1 MDLQLVILDIRTS
14 AQQEDHRLIDAC
26 WGNHWEELE
35 SLLQGPQDPNT
46 CRDEG
51 EAALY
56 IAANEGHVE
65 CVNLLLE
72 AMADVHHMQAT
83 NSETAVHSAAFHSH
97 LEVVKLLLE
106 AGADK
111 DAARP
116 DGATALHFAAEH
128 GNLELVHLMLEAG
141 ADRNMQMETWGG
153 SMTALDW
160 AAQGGHLDVA
170 RLLLGS
176 AHEETCLR
184 MCRSKTMLLAVQS
197 WSVEIVRL
205 LLDSGADKNF
215 VMKDSGGWGA
225 LHHAAAYGALD
236 MVRFLLDSN
245 IEMNNGD
252 DEGLTPL
259 HLASRGN
266 NTEVVRVLLDAG
278 ATPNAAMNDGATP
291 LHLASRY
298 KNTEV
303 VRALLDAGA
312 TPNAAMDDGATPLH
326 LAAASGKL
334 TDVVVLLNAGAEKS
348 RRKKDGLTALHVA
361 IQNGHLAVRMLLG
374 DICWGHQN
382 CRGFLMVHQDI
393 RQFHHCPGHF
403 QTPKR
408 LNKKVSES
416 WRCGREEQT
425 TCRVGHCTTFLLF
438 CHWGMQM
445 MMQKAAKEG
454 DLPEVLRLFEMAPV
468 TGVPG
473 LKQRVFPP

>member
-1 MDLQLVILDIRTS
+1 MSSNILAEFDEDEFSAMAEKHGATTCLALKRCLANRIGQSRFRQRLFHDGSQVNDHEILTPPMDLQLVILDIRTS

-374 DICWGHQN
+374 DIC
-382 CRGFLMVHQDI
+382 
-393 RQFHHCPGHF
+393 
-403 QTPKR
+403 
-408 LNKKVSES
+408 
-416 WRCGREEQT
+416 
-425 TCRVGHCTTFLLF
+425 
-438 CHWGMQM
+438 
-445 MMQKAAKEG
+445 
-454 DLPEVLRLFEMAPV
+454 
-468 TGVPG
+468 
-473 LKQRVFPP
+473 